1 MTLQQFEESRALGEP
16 VELFLFRYGSDPA
29 AYYAYCDAE
38 FRITHAGI
46 TYEPLAIRRAA
57 IHAAQSL
64 DKQELR
70 VDMPVS
76 SAVAELFK
84 VYPPGNVV
92 TLTIFAGHRN
102 DPDQEFVS
110 IFMGRVQQVSR
121 VLREAQV
128 TVVPASVSLRRTGLR
143 RHYQLTCPHVL
154 YDPLTCRANKALS
167 TSAGRIVSAVGYTSV
182 TLAAGWNG
190 SFLADNFLNG
200 MIEWVSAAG
209 PEKRTII
216 GVAGNTLSLNSPVG
230 DLSVG
235 GAVDVVL
242 GCKRTFAEC
251 ETLFN
256 NLVNFGGQRYIPLE
270 NPVNTNPFT

>member
-1 MTLQQFEESRALGEP
+1 MTAAQFEESRALGEP
-16 VELFLFRYGSDPA
+16 VELFLFRYGSDPSA
-29 AYYAYCDAE
+29 FHAYCDAE
-38 FRITHAGI
+38 APITHAGI
-46 TYEPLAIRRAA
+46 TYQPLPIRRAA
-57 IHAAQSL
+57 IHSAQSL

-70 VDMPVS
+70 VDLPVS

-92 TLTIFAGHRN
+92 VLTIFAGHRN
-102 DPDQEFVS
+102 DPDQEFVA
-110 IFMGRVQQVSR
+110 IFSGRVQQVSR

-154 YDPLTCRANKALS
+154 YDPVTCRANKAAA
-167 TSAGRIVSAVGYTSV
+167 TSPGRTVSALGYTTV

-190 SFLADNFLNG
+190 AFPAANFVNG
-200 MIEWVSAAG
+200 MIEWVGPAG

-216 GVAGNTLSLNSPVG
+216 GISGNVLSLNSPVG
-230 DLSVG
+230 ALSVG
-235 GAVDVVL
+235 GTVDVVM
-242 GCKRTFAEC
+242 GCRRTFAEC
-251 ETLFN
+251 ESVFN
-256 NLVNFGGQRYIPLE
+256 NLVNFGGQKYIPLE